1 LILEILFMIALF
13 VFILTPILLA
23 AAVFFIFA
31 LDSLVRG
38 HDLPTSRRA
47 AKILVKIFEKREPR
61 AFIFYDLGCGRGTL
75 ALAVK
80 KALPEIEV
88 YGFDLSPIRISLAK
102 LKSFLRR
109 TKVYFKE
116 QDIFKT
122 DLSRVDV
129 VYTYLWYDLMPPLEE
144 KLRREL
150 KEGAMVITNTS
161 KFPNWES
168 AEKIVTYPGVSRLPD
183 FETLFVYV
191 KKGTNN

>member
-1 LILEILFMIALF
+1 MIYFLTVFVLASLLIVVLFL
-13 VFILTPILLA
+13 VFAI
-23 AAVFFIFA
+23 
-31 LDSLVRG
+31 DSLING
-38 HDLPTSRRA
+38 HDLPTSGHTA
-47 AKILVKIFEKREPR
+47 EALVGIIKKESPSMRT
-61 AFIFYDLGCGRGTL
+61 FYDLGCGRGTL

-161 KFPNWES
+161 KFPNWEP